1 MFFGKHVHVFTESH
15 DRKQERIWKYTIS
28 LHQSRSFSFLPRL
41 DTGSRLLLN
50 FLFQIMYAHQSDGK
64 AHLHS

>member
-28 LHQSRSFSFLPRL
+28 LPYHQ
-41 DTGSRLLLN
+41 
-50 FLFQIMYAHQSDGK
+50 I
-64 AHLHS
+64 